1 MKAIASFDMDMTLLD
16 HKTWK
21 IPDSTYRALER
32 LREQYYIVIATG
44 RDMDSKFSLGLKELV
59 GQDAIIHLNGN
70 KITVGER
77 VIFERSMDPGLVKRM
92 LAFAAG
98 KDFAL
103 GITTGMEDYYVNPEY
118 VTIHDMTR
126 FGESK
131 RHFKDP
137 EKLLKM
143 PVRSMTYIGKAE
155 AIHAL
160 EEAFP
165 EVKLPLF
172 SSREGADV
180 IEKDVSKAEGLR
192 CLCRFYGVSIQDTIA
207 FGDSMNDYEII
218 QAAGL
223 GIAMGNSVDQL
234 KWVADFVT
242 TDIGEDGIW
251 NACQALGLFETRE
264 RK

>member
-1 MKAIASFDMDMTLLD
+1 MKAIVSFDMDMTLLD

-44 RDMDSKFSLGLKELV
+44 RDMVSKFSIGLKELV
-59 GQDAIIHLNGN
+59 GQDATIHLNGN
-70 KITVGER
+70 KISVGEQT
-77 VIFERSMDPGLVKRM
+77 IFEHSMEPGLVKRM
-92 LAFAAG
+92 LEFSAG

-103 GITTGMEDYYVNPEY
+103 GITTGTEDYYVNPEY

-126 FGESK
+126 FGESE

-137 EKLLKM
+137 AQLLRM
-143 PVRSMTYIGKAE
+143 PVRSMTYIGKAD
-155 AIHAL
+155 AIHKL

-180 IEKDVSKAEGLR
+180 IEKGVSKAEGLKR
-192 CLCRFYGVSIQDTIA
+192 LCNYYGISIQNTIA
-207 FGDSMNDYEII
+207 FGDSMNDFEII
-218 QAAGL
+218 QEAGL

-234 KWVADFVT
+234 KLIADYVT

-251 NACQALGLFETRE
+251 NACQALGLFKTSE

>member
-32 LREQYYIVIATG
+32 LREHYYIVIATG
-44 RDMDSKFSLGLKELV
+44 RDMDSKFSIGLKELI

-70 KITVGER
+70 KITVGEQ
-77 VIFERSMDPGLVKRM
+77 VIFEHSMEPDLVKR
-92 LAFAAG
+92 LIQFSEG
-98 KDFAL
+98 KNFAL
-103 GITTGMEDYYVNPEY
+103 GITTGTEDYYVNPEY
-118 VTIHDMTR
+118 VTMHDMTR
-126 FGESK
+126 FGESE

-137 EKLLKM
+137 ALLLGM

-155 AIHAL
+155 AIQAL

-180 IEKDVSKAEGLR
+180 IEKSVSKAEGLK
-192 CLCRFYGVSIQDTIA
+192 CLCRYYGISIQNTIA

-218 QAAGL
+218 QEAGL
-223 GIAMGNSVDQL
+223 GIAMGNSVEQL
-234 KWVADFVT
+234 KRVADYVT
-242 TDIGEDGIW
+242 TDIGKDGIW
-251 NACQALGLFETRE
+251 NACQALRLFETRE